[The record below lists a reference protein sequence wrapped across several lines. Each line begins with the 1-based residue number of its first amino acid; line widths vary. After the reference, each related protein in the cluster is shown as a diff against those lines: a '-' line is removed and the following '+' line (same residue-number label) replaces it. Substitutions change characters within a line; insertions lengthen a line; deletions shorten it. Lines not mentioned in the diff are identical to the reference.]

1 MTTRNVTLTDQ
12 VAQQVIDEIQRGIFP
27 VGSKLPTGK
36 ALAARFG
43 VSSAVIRE
51 VTERLRAK
59 GLIDSRQGA
68 GCTVKSNIE
77 AAGFLIP
84 GTADANLSHMFEL
97 RMDLE
102 GAAAARAAAR
112 RDDADV
118 ATLRGL
124 LDTLEG
130 NLYDPQRGVEL
141 DVAFHVAVAQA
152 THNRYYA
159 DLLHYLNQQFR
170 LCIQIARANSAQH
183 HRLPEG
189 VHREHVRVL
198 DAILAGDPPAA
209 RRAMKLH
216 LECAASRL
224 GVPLHREPST
234 TADPDASA
242 DADADAK
249 MPTPGNNEG
258 NS

>member
-1 MTTRNVTLTDQ
+1 MPPRNMTLTDQ
-12 VAQQVIDEIQRGIFP
+12 VAQQVIHEIRRGIFP

-36 ALAARFG
+36 ALAERFG

-68 GCTVKSNIE
+68 GCTVKSSTE
-77 AAGFLIP
+77 VSGFLIP
-84 GTADANLSHMFEL
+84 GTADANLSQMFEL

-102 GAAAARAAAR
+102 GAAAARAAAQ

-130 NLYDPQRGVEL
+130 NLHDPERGVEL
-141 DVAFHVAVAQA
+141 DVAFHVAIAQA
-152 THNRYYA
+152 THNRYYV

-183 HRLPEG
+183 DQLPEG

-198 DAILAGDPPAA
+198 DAILTGDPQAA
-209 RRAMKLH
+209 RHAMTLH
-216 LECAASRL
+216 LECAARRL
-224 GVPLHREPST
+224 GVPLNRKPST
-234 TADPDASA
+234 DAA
-242 DADADAK
+242 TDAD
-249 MPTPGNNEG
+249 TPIHPEG
-258 NS
+258 KA

>member
-1 MTTRNVTLTDQ
+1 MTTRNMTLTDQ
-12 VAQQVIDEIQRGIFP
+12 VAQQVIDEIQRGVFP

-36 ALAARFG
+36 ALSARFG

-68 GCTVKSNIE
+68 GCTVKSNTE
-77 AAGFLIP
+77 VSGFLIP
-84 GTADANLSHMFEL
+84 GTADANLSQMFEL

-112 RDDADV
+112 RNDADV

-124 LDTLEG
+124 LETLEG
-130 NLYDPQRGVEL
+130 NLYDPERGVEL
-141 DVAFHVAVAQA
+141 DVAFHVAIAQA
-152 THNRYYA
+152 THNRYHA

-183 HRLPEG
+183 HQLPED
-189 VHREHVRVL
+189 VHLEHVRVL

-209 RRAMKLH
+209 RRAMTLH
-216 LECAASRL
+216 LECAARRL
-224 GVPLHREPST
+224 GVPLNREPST
-234 TADPDASA
+234 GTGVDANTDTNMDTHRNS
-242 DADADAK
+242 
-249 MPTPGNNEG
+249 EG